1 MIEAIL
7 KNILTKVGNFHQF
20 IFMCL
25 SLMITSITFAQ
36 KKKIYSPTPLANQ
49 VVKII
54 SYEVLENGDTI
65 NKLDQNKHKHG
76 KWLIFNEG
84 KYGEP
89 SLYEYGSFNNNVKT
103 GKWNVYDN
111 DGRVVSEENF
121 KSGIKDGEARY
132 YEKGKIYCIGNYLA
146 LRSKYEYDTVMVE
159 NPTTN
164 ILRPVV
170 IKADVGSVR
179 HGLWTYYEPSTSNI
193 EKVIEYQ
200 VDEVIYERDYTKTNA
215 VDSNYKEFKNNTM
228 PHISHKPPTS
238 VWMLEKG
245 KKPVKYTDIP
255 ENAEYVKPNVRKG
268 K

>member
-1 MIEAIL
+1 MQNKLLFDVCWIRKFIL
-7 KNILTKVGNFHQF
+7 MSL
-20 IFMCL
+20 CL
-25 SLMITSITFAQ
+25 MLSIISFAQ
-36 KKKIYSPTPLANQ
+36 KKKTTPPAPVINQ
-49 VVKII
+49 VAKIV

-65 NKLDQNKHKHG
+65 NKLDQNKHKQG

-89 SLYEYGSFNNNVKT
+89 SLYEYGSYANNIRV

-132 YEKGKIYCIGNYLA
+132 FDNGKLYCIGNYLA

-159 NPTTN
+159 DPNTN
-164 ILRPVV
+164 LLRPVV

-179 HGLWTYYEPSTSNI
+179 HGLWTYYEPFTSKI

-200 VDEVIYERDYTKTNA
+200 VDEVIYERDYTNTNA
-215 VDSNYKEFKNNTM
+215 VDSNYKELKNKTM
-228 PHISHKPPTS
+228 PHISNKPPSS

-255 ENAEYVKPNVRKG
+255 ENAEYVKPNVRKS